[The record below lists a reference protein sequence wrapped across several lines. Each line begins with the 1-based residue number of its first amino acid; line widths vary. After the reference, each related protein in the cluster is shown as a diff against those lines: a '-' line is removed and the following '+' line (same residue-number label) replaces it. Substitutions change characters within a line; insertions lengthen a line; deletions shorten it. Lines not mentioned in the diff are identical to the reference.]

1 MVSFQ
6 ILQDF
11 PIDMDLRKNIID
23 DRSRRKTKQNS
34 EEKVFNAV
42 CSIVKAYGLGNDFLK
57 MLDGFE
63 DSSGR
68 QGAGALEV
76 KAKRPLEIPPY
87 CMVPGEAYGL
97 VLDIM
102 GRLDNPYLP
111 FARSPEEM
119 VLSAH
124 LYQCDRSIDA
134 RQLLRHDFG
143 TLLLCLNARKEL
155 AVLEGRAGSG
165 GEGEG
170 EGGGMES
177 DGGKESGPVSRRER
191 TKQLRAFLAKV
202 EQTESHAP

>member
-1 MVSFQ
+1 
-6 ILQDF
+6 
-11 PIDMDLRKNIID
+11 MDLHKNIKD
-23 DRSRRKTKQNS
+23 DRSRRRTKRNR

-42 CSIVKAYGLGNDFLK
+42 CSIVEAYGLGNDFLK

-63 DSSGR
+63 DGSGR
-68 QGAGALEV
+68 QGAGALVV

-119 VLSAH
+119 VLSAR
-124 LYQCDRSIDA
+124 LYECDRSIDA

-143 TLLLCLNARKEL
+143 TLLLCLNARREL
-155 AVLEGRAGSG
+155 AVLEGRRAGSG
-165 GEGEG
+165 GESEG
-170 EGGGMES
+170 EGGGRGS
-177 DGGKESGPVSRRER
+177 DGEKEFDPVSRRER
-191 TKQLRAFLAKV
+191 IKQLRAFLAKV